1 MSDPLSN
8 FHNTMAGLLELEED
22 LSPIVKIVALLR
34 VLIQYGMEYVGAES
48 FVHIVNGVMTAELSE
63 DDDDATMHYEKLFS
77 EIEEENPSVH

>member
-1 MSDPLSN
+1 
-8 FHNTMAGLLELEED
+8 
-22 LSPIVKIVALLR
+22 
-34 VLIQYGMEYVGAES
+34 MEYVGAES